1 MGTCEVCGNEY
12 AKAFQVTLCDGSSR
26 IFDSLECA
34 IQSIA
39 PRCKHCGCRVVGH
52 GLEHSG
58 VTFCCA
64 HCMRQAS
71 SDAID
76 EASKESFPASDSPAL
91 APSAAAAP
99 RRRTPTR
106 LGAEDGRVGW
116 IVLWLLGIPIPVLL
130 GLFLLRGCT

>member
-1 MGTCEVCGNEY
+1 MMGTCEVCGNTY
-12 AKAFQVTLCDGSSR
+12 AKAFQVTLSDGSCR
-26 IFDSLECA
+26 VFDSLECA

-39 PRCKHCGCRVVGH
+39 PRCKHCGCPVVGH
-52 GLEHSG
+52 GLEDSG

-71 SDAID
+71 SDAVD
-76 EASKESFPASDSPAL
+76 QASMASFPASDAPAR

-99 RRRTPTR
+99 RRRQR
-106 LGAEDGRVGW
+106 LGADDGRVGW

-130 GLFLLRGCT
+130 GLYLLRGCT

>member
-1 MGTCEVCGNEY
+1 MGTCEVCGNTY
-12 AKAFQVTLCDGSSR
+12 AKAFKVTLSDGTSR

-39 PRCKHCGCRVVGH
+39 PRCKHCGCPVVGH
-52 GLEHSG
+52 GLEDSG

-71 SDAID
+71 SDAVD
-76 EASKESFPASDSPAL
+76 EASMASFPASDPPAR

-99 RRRTPTR
+99 RRRTTR
-106 LGAEDGRVGW
+106 LSAEDGRVGW
-116 IVLWLLGIPIPVLL
+116 IVLWLIGIPIPVLL
-130 GLFLLRGCT
+130 GLYLLGGSS

>member
-12 AKAFQVTLCDGSSR
+12 AKAFRVTLCDGSSR

-52 GLEHSG
+52 GLEDSG
-58 VTFCCA
+58 ATFCCA

-99 RRRTPTR
+99 RRRAPTR